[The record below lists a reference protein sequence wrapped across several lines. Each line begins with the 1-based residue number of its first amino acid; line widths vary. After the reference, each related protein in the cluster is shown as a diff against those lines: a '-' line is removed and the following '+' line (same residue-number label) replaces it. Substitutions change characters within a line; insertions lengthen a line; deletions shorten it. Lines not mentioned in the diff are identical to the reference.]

1 MQYHVAS
8 AALALPAA
16 VSSRAVRSRGLN
28 IVVVAMAT
36 MAVAVGAVAMATMA
50 MAMTLVRFL
59 LMAMRAMNRWPPL

>member
-1 MQYHVAS
+1 
-8 AALALPAA
+8 
-16 VSSRAVRSRGLN
+16 
-28 IVVVAMAT
+28 MAT